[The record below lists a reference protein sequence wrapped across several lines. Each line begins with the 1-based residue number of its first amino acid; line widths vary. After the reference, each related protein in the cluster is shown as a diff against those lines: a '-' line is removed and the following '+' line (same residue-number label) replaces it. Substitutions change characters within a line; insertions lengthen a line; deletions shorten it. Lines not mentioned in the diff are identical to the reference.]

1 MQGDRAYNGS
11 VKYVKH
17 QKHGQSA
24 SLFFLLTPLIWRNS
38 HFVTTGQVPAKD
50 ISPSV
55 LMGCTGN
62 ALATG
67 IDAPP
72 EPKVSPILRRFPVP
86 LIGGGTGD
94 SSKQSLYICPWNSV
108 I

>member
-1 MQGDRAYNGS
+1 MQADRAYNGS

-72 EPKVSPILRRFPVP
+72 EPKVSPIPDP
-86 LIGGGTGD
+86 CHLISGGTGD
-94 SSKQSLYICPWNSV
+94 NQKPSLYV
-108 I
+108 RGTM